1 MAQSLANAYVQIL
14 PTAKGMKNALKG
26 ILNENMPSGSEPGN
40 KYGNGLASKIKGVIA
55 AAGIGKALSS
65 AITEG
70 ANLEQSLGGIET
82 LFKES
87 ADKVKQNAANAYK
100 TAGMSA
106 NEYMELTTSFSASLL
121 SSLANDTSKSADI
134 ADMAM
139 TDMSDNANKM
149 GTSMEDIKNAYQGFA
164 KQNYTMLDNLKL
176 GYGGTKTEMQ
186 RLLADAQKITG
197 VKYDI
202 NNLAD
207 VYSAIHVIQ
216 GELGITGTT
225 AKEAAT
231 TISGS
236 FSSMKAAFKN
246 VIGELTLGKDIGP
259 SMQALGDT
267 VITFFAGNLI
277 PAVGNILSGIPDL
290 INGMVTVAIRNINIA
305 SNHAD
310 AIISQGAQ
318 IIGKL
323 VTGLIVNL
331 PYITEGA
338 LKLVTSFGSALLNA
352 DWGGITNETIGNI
365 RNGLELAAGEIFGSD
380 DGILSAL
387 KTAIQTRLPE
397 MLQNGVEIVTN
408 IANGILQNMPTI
420 ITMAGTMI
428 TNFIDGIVP
437 AIPMVLQAGADLI
450 LNLVNGIISN
460 LPQIALSAANAI
472 FKFSATIGQN
482 LPTIL
487 QSGIEIIGKLAAGLI
502 QAIPMLVSK
511 IPQIITS
518 IKNAFLNTDWWS
530 IGTNIIKGIAKGL
543 ASAGGQL
550 WDAVKGVLG
559 SFKDKVL
566 GFFGIHSP
574 STWGVFVGEMIDG
587 GVAKGL
593 IRNAKS
599 ILNASKVAVN
609 AISEPFDSFDKYNAV
624 GEISRNIKYESRTTY
639 TPKKREEE
647 YESKA
652 FEKIIKAIES
662 MNSRDAYFYIDGK
675 LIAKAITE
683 PVSETIDKNK
693 KFESML
699 KGAWA

>member
-14 PTAKGMKNALKG
+14 PTAKGMKDALRN
-26 ILNENMPSGSEPGN
+26 ILNDNMPSGSESGE

-65 AITEG
+65 AVMEG

-207 VYSAIHVIQ
+207 VYNAIHVIQ

-225 AKEAAT
+225 AKEAAST
-231 TISGS
+231 LSGS
-236 FSSMKAAFKN
+236 FSAMKASFKN
-246 VIGELTLGKDIGP
+246 VLGQITLGMDIKPALNALANTVVTFLVGNLLPAVWNIVSALPSAVMTFAQAIGP
-259 SMQALGDT
+259 QLVSAFT
-267 VITFFAGNLI
+267 S
-277 PAVGNILSGIPDL
+277 ILPQ
-290 INGMVTVAIRNINIA
+290 
-305 SNHAD
+305 
-310 AIISQGAQ
+310 ISQGFNEGIPQIVESAQ
-318 IIGKL
+318 NMISQFCANIQE
-323 VTGLIVNL
+323 NL
-331 PYITEGA
+331 PAFI
-338 LKLVTSFGSALLNA
+338 
-352 DWGGITNETIGNI
+352 
-365 RNGLELAAGEIFGSD
+365 
-380 DGILSAL
+380 
-387 KTAIQTRLPE
+387 
-397 MLQNGVEIVTN
+397 QNGVSIITSIV
-408 IANGILQNMPTI
+408 NGILQNLPSI
-420 ITMAGTMI
+420 VSSAGNMI
-428 TNFIDGIVP
+428 TEFTVT
-437 AIPMVLQAGADLI
+437 VLNSLPEMLSMGSQII
-450 LNLVNGIISN
+450 LNLVNGIINN
-460 LPQIALSAANAI
+460 LPQIVSSALNMIARFISTVA
-472 FKFSATIGQN
+472 QN
-482 LPTIL
+482 LPRIL
-487 QSGIEIIGKLAAGLI
+487 QTGIEIIGKLAAGLI
-502 QAIPMLVSK
+502 RSIPSLVSK
-511 IPQIITS
+511 IPQIIVS

-530 IGTNIIKGIAKGL
+530 IGTNIIKGIANGL

-624 GEISRNIKYESRTTY
+624 GEISRNIKYESRTTC

>member
-14 PTAKGMKNALKG
+14 PTAKGMKDALRN
-26 ILNENMPSGSEPGN
+26 ILNDNMPSGSESGE

-65 AITEG
+65 AVMEG

-149 GTSMEDIKNAYQGFA
+149 GSSMEDIKNAYQGFA

-207 VYSAIHVIQ
+207 VYNAIHVIQ

-225 AKEAAT
+225 AKEAAST
-231 TISGS
+231 LSGS
-236 FSSMKAAFKN
+236 FSAMKASFKN
-246 VIGELTLGKDIGP
+246 VLGQITLGMDIKPALNALANTVVTFLVGNLLPAVWNIVSALPSAVMTFAQAIGP
-259 SMQALGDT
+259 QLVSAFT
-267 VITFFAGNLI
+267 S
-277 PAVGNILSGIPDL
+277 ILPQ
-290 INGMVTVAIRNINIA
+290 
-305 SNHAD
+305 
-310 AIISQGAQ
+310 ISQGFNEGIPQIVESAQ
-318 IIGKL
+318 NMISQFCANIQE
-323 VTGLIVNL
+323 NL
-331 PYITEGA
+331 PAFI
-338 LKLVTSFGSALLNA
+338 
-352 DWGGITNETIGNI
+352 
-365 RNGLELAAGEIFGSD
+365 
-380 DGILSAL
+380 
-387 KTAIQTRLPE
+387 
-397 MLQNGVEIVTN
+397 QNGVSIITSIV
-408 IANGILQNMPTI
+408 NGILQNLPSI
-420 ITMAGTMI
+420 VSSAGNMI
-428 TNFIDGIVP
+428 TEFTVT
-437 AIPMVLQAGADLI
+437 VLNSLPEMLSMGSQII
-450 LNLVNGIISN
+450 LNLVNGIINN
-460 LPQIALSAANAI
+460 LPQIVSSALNMIARFISTVA
-472 FKFSATIGQN
+472 QN
-482 LPTIL
+482 SPRIL
-487 QSGIEIIGKLAAGLI
+487 QTGIEIIGKLAAGLI
-502 QAIPMLVSK
+502 RSIPSLVSK
-511 IPQIITS
+511 IPQIIVS

-530 IGTNIIKGIAKGL
+530 IGTNIIKGIANGL

-550 WDAVKGVLG
+550 WVAVKGVLG

>member
-14 PTAKGMKNALKG
+14 PTAKGMKDALRN
-26 ILNENMPSGSEPGN
+26 ILNDNMPSGSESGE

-65 AITEG
+65 AVMEG

-207 VYSAIHVIQ
+207 VYNAIHVIQ

-225 AKEAAT
+225 AKEAAST
-231 TISGS
+231 LSGS
-236 FSSMKAAFKN
+236 FSAMKASFKN
-246 VIGELTLGKDIGP
+246 VLGQITLGMDIKPALNALANTVVTFLVGNLLPAVWNIVSALPSAVMTFAQAIGP
-259 SMQALGDT
+259 QLVSAFT
-267 VITFFAGNLI
+267 S
-277 PAVGNILSGIPDL
+277 ILPQ
-290 INGMVTVAIRNINIA
+290 
-305 SNHAD
+305 
-310 AIISQGAQ
+310 ISQGFNEGIPQIVESAQ
-318 IIGKL
+318 NMISQFCANIQE
-323 VTGLIVNL
+323 NL
-331 PYITEGA
+331 PAFI
-338 LKLVTSFGSALLNA
+338 
-352 DWGGITNETIGNI
+352 
-365 RNGLELAAGEIFGSD
+365 
-380 DGILSAL
+380 
-387 KTAIQTRLPE
+387 
-397 MLQNGVEIVTN
+397 QNGVSIITSIV
-408 IANGILQNMPTI
+408 NGILQNLPSI
-420 ITMAGTMI
+420 VSSAGNMI
-428 TNFIDGIVP
+428 TEFTVT
-437 AIPMVLQAGADLI
+437 VLNSLPEMLSMGSQII
-450 LNLVNGIISN
+450 LNLVNGIINN
-460 LPQIALSAANAI
+460 LPQIVSSALNMIARFISTVA
-472 FKFSATIGQN
+472 QN
-482 LPTIL
+482 LPRIL
-487 QSGIEIIGKLAAGLI
+487 QTGIEIIGKLAAGLI
-502 QAIPMLVSK
+502 RSIPSLVSK
-511 IPQIITS
+511 IPQIIVS

-530 IGTNIIKGIAKGL
+530 IGTNIIKGIANGL

>member
-14 PTAKGMKNALKG
+14 PTAKGMKDALRN
-26 ILNENMPSGSEPGN
+26 ILNDNMPSGSESGE

-65 AITEG
+65 AVMEG

-207 VYSAIHVIQ
+207 VYNAIHVIQ

-225 AKEAAT
+225 AKEAAST
-231 TISGS
+231 LSGS
-236 FSSMKAAFKN
+236 FSAMKASFKN
-246 VIGELTLGKDIGP
+246 VLGQITLGMDIKPALNALANTVVTFLVGNLLPAVWNIVSALPSAVMTFAQAIGP
-259 SMQALGDT
+259 QLVSAFT
-267 VITFFAGNLI
+267 S
-277 PAVGNILSGIPDL
+277 ILPQ
-290 INGMVTVAIRNINIA
+290 
-305 SNHAD
+305 
-310 AIISQGAQ
+310 ISQGFNEGIPQIVESAQ
-318 IIGKL
+318 NMISQFCANIQE
-323 VTGLIVNL
+323 NL
-331 PYITEGA
+331 PAFI
-338 LKLVTSFGSALLNA
+338 
-352 DWGGITNETIGNI
+352 
-365 RNGLELAAGEIFGSD
+365 
-380 DGILSAL
+380 
-387 KTAIQTRLPE
+387 
-397 MLQNGVEIVTN
+397 QNGVSIITSIV
-408 IANGILQNMPTI
+408 NGILQNLPSI
-420 ITMAGTMI
+420 VSSAGNMI
-428 TNFIDGIVP
+428 TEFTVT
-437 AIPMVLQAGADLI
+437 VLNSLPEMLSMGSQII
-450 LNLVNGIISN
+450 LNLVNGIINN
-460 LPQIALSAANAI
+460 LPQIVSSALNMIARFISTVA
-472 FKFSATIGQN
+472 QN
-482 LPTIL
+482 LPRIL
-487 QSGIEIIGKLAAGLI
+487 QTGIEIIGKLAAGLI
-502 QAIPMLVSK
+502 RAIPSLVSK
-511 IPQIITS
+511 IPQIIVS

-530 IGTNIIKGIAKGL
+530 IGTNIIKGIANGL

>member
-14 PTAKGMKNALKG
+14 PTAKGMKDALRN
-26 ILNENMPSGSEPGN
+26 ILNDNMPSGSEPGE

-65 AITEG
+65 AVMEG

-121 SSLANDTSKSADI
+121 SSLANNTSKSADI

-149 GTSMEDIKNAYQGFA
+149 GSSMEDIKNAYQGFA

-207 VYSAIHVIQ
+207 VYNAIHVIQ

-225 AKEAAT
+225 AKEAAST
-231 TISGS
+231 LSGS
-236 FSSMKAAFKN
+236 FSAMKASFKN
-246 VIGELTLGKDIGP
+246 VIGQITLGMDIKPALNALANTVVTFLVGNLLPAVWNIVSALPSAVMTFAQAIGP
-259 SMQALGDT
+259 QLVSAFT
-267 VITFFAGNLI
+267 S
-277 PAVGNILSGIPDL
+277 ILPQ
-290 INGMVTVAIRNINIA
+290 
-305 SNHAD
+305 
-310 AIISQGAQ
+310 ISQGFNEGIPQIVESAQ
-318 IIGKL
+318 NTISQFCTNIQE
-323 VTGLIVNL
+323 NL
-331 PYITEGA
+331 PA
-338 LKLVTSFGSALLNA
+338 FV
-352 DWGGITNETIGNI
+352 
-365 RNGLELAAGEIFGSD
+365 
-380 DGILSAL
+380 
-387 KTAIQTRLPE
+387 
-397 MLQNGVEIVTN
+397 QNGVSIITSIV
-408 IANGILQNMPTI
+408 NGILQNLPSI
-420 ITMAGTMI
+420 VSSAGNMI
-428 TNFIDGIVP
+428 TEFTVT
-437 AIPMVLQAGADLI
+437 VLNSLPEMLSMGSQII
-450 LNLVNGIISN
+450 LNLVNGIINN
-460 LPQIALSAANAI
+460 LPQIVSSALNMIARFISTVA
-472 FKFSATIGQN
+472 QN
-482 LPTIL
+482 LPMIL
-487 QSGIEIIGKLAAGLI
+487 QTGIEIIGKLAAGLI
-502 QAIPMLVSK
+502 RAIPSLVSK
-511 IPQIITS
+511 IPQIIVS
-518 IKNAFLNTDWWS
+518 IKNAFMNTDWMG
-530 IGTNIIKGIAKGL
+530 IGVNIIKGIANGL
-543 ASAGGQL
+543 ANAAGLLWSA
-550 WDAVKGVLG
+550 AKGVLG

-566 GFFGIHSP
+566 SFFGIHSP
-574 STWGVFVGEMIDG
+574 ATWGVFVGKMIDV

-593 IRNAKS
+593 IKEAKS
-599 ILNASKVAVN
+599 VMDASYNVTN
-609 AISEPFDSFDKYNAV
+609 AITEPFRASEKMSIKGNVIKAVKMDSQIYRSAKSYD
-624 GEISRNIKYESRTTY
+624 EDRTTDLLD
-639 TPKKREEE
+639 R
-647 YESKA
+647 
-652 FEKIIKAIES
+652 IIKIFD
-662 MNSRDAYFYIDGK
+662 SRGNGNAYFYIDGK